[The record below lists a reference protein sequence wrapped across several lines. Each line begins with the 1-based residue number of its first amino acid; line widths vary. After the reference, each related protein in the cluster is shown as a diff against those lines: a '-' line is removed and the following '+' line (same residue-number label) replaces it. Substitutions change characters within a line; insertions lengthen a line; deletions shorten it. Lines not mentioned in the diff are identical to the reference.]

1 MDMRLTKNDPLIV
14 IDVQKAFF
22 NPAWGNRNNPNAEE
36 NIDKLIRHWREMG
49 RPIIFVQHISE
60 NKNSFFFCEKKE
72 DIEFMDF
79 IQPLEEEI
87 IITKSVNSA
96 FIGTDLHQ
104 ILVDLN
110 SEHIVITGLTT
121 NHCVETTTRMAGNYG
136 FNPILITDATAT
148 FDRKGING
156 EVYEAE
162 LIHAMTMANLNGEF
176 AVIAD
181 TESVI
186 NESIL
191 VGK

>member
-1 MDMRLTKNDPLIV
+1 MKLSKNDPLIV

-36 NIDKLIRHWREMG
+36 NIDRLIRHWREMG

-60 NKNSFFFCEKKE
+60 NKSSFFFSDKKE

-87 IITKSVNSA
+87 VITKSVNSA

-104 ILVDLN
+104 ILVDMN

-156 EVYEAE
+156 EAYEAE

-176 AVIAD
+176 AVIMD
-181 TESVI
+181 TESLL
-186 NESIL
+186 NEDIL
-191 VGK
+191 VK

>member
-1 MDMRLTKNDPLIV
+1 MV
-14 IDVQKAFF
+14 
-22 NPAWGNRNNPNAEE
+22 
-36 NIDKLIRHWREMG
+36 
-49 RPIIFVQHISE
+49 
-60 NKNSFFFCEKKE
+60 
-72 DIEFMDF
+72 
-79 IQPLEEEI
+79 
-87 IITKSVNSA
+87 ITKSVNSA

-104 ILVDLN
+104 ILVDMK

-176 AVIAD
+176 AVIMD
-181 TESVI
+181 TESLL
-186 NESIL
+186 NEGIL
-191 VGK
+191 VK

>member
-1 MDMRLTKNDPLIV
+1 MDMRFTKNDPLIV

-36 NIDKLIRHWREMG
+36 NIDRLIRHWREMG
-49 RPIIFVQHISE
+49 RPIIFVQHISK
-60 NKNSFFFCEKKE
+60 NKSSFFYFEKKE

-79 IQPLEEEI
+79 IQPLEGEI
-87 IITKSVNSA
+87 VITKSVNSS
-96 FIGTDLHQ
+96 FIGTDLYQ
-104 ILVDLN
+104 ILVN
-110 SEHIVITGLTT
+110 MKSEHIVITGLTT

-136 FNPILITDATAT
+136 FNPILVSDATAT

-156 EVYEAE
+156 EVYSAE
-162 LIHAMTMANLNGEF
+162 SIHAMTMVNLNEEF

-186 NESIL
+186 IESIL